1 MRYQDSA
8 RALLTMVAFSLVGNT
23 VLAVQPMVVGGLVD
37 YLHFSQREAGLVA
50 SAELTGFSLAG
61 MALLTFVHRVDR
73 RVLAYV
79 GIAIVVT
86 ADLIACAVKTFPLM
100 FAVRMLA
107 GAGSAIAYA
116 IFPVLAASSS
126 RPERV
131 FGLVNA
137 TSIGYAGAFVWV
149 APKLME
155 LGQLP
160 GIFLS
165 MGAIALL
172 VSPTIL
178 WTPASLPA
186 AAGREPVG
194 RLNISVVLL
203 LAATLCLYVGHGG
216 IWAYQERIGIAAG
229 IPKQRIGSL
238 LGSSMLIW
246 GVAGSLLA
254 TWLGLAWGRVRP
266 QILALV
272 LSVFAAILLVVG
284 ADPLTYGLACALI
297 AFSWFFGLPYL
308 SGWLAALDPQG
319 RANIACVLVSTLG
332 SALGPALAAALLG
345 GQSGYAAIA
354 VVAGACY
361 LSCLVLVIIVAI
373 ASQAAAV
380 TSSSDFGS

>member
-8 RALLTMVAFSLVGNT
+8 RALLTMMAFSLVGNT

-61 MALLTFVHRVDR
+61 IALLTFVHRVDR

-165 MGAIALL
+165 MGVIALL

-186 AAGREPVG
+186 AGRAPVG
-194 RLNISVVLL
+194 RLNTAMVLL
-203 LAATLCLYVGHGG
+203 LVATLCLYVGHGG

-254 TWLGLAWGRVRP
+254 TWLGLAWGRVWP
-266 QILALV
+266 QVMALG

-284 ADPLTYGLACALI
+284 ADPLMYGLACALI

-332 SALGPALAAALLG
+332 SALGPALAAALIG
-345 GQSGYAAIA
+345 AQSDYAAIA

-361 LSCLVLVIIVAI
+361 LSCLVLVIMVAI
-373 ASQAAAV
+373 ASQAALV

>member
-1 MRYQDSA
+1 
-8 RALLTMVAFSLVGNT
+8 
-23 VLAVQPMVVGGLVD
+23 MVVGGLVD

-61 MALLTFVHRVDR
+61 IALLTFVHRVDR

-165 MGAIALL
+165 MGVIALL

-186 AAGREPVG
+186 AGRAPVG
-194 RLNISVVLL
+194 RLNTAMVLL
-203 LAATLCLYVGHGG
+203 LVATLCLYVGHGG

-254 TWLGLAWGRVRP
+254 TWLGLAWGRVWP
-266 QILALV
+266 QVMALV

-284 ADPLTYGLACALI
+284 ADPLMYGLACALI

-332 SALGPALAAALLG
+332 SALGPALAAG
-345 GQSGYAAIA
+345 GRGARAGRDRRARWSRAQA
-354 VVAGACY
+354 VR
-361 LSCLVLVIIVAI
+361 
-373 ASQAAAV
+373 
-380 TSSSDFGS
+380 